1 MSCCRPDGLGRS
13 RNTSR
18 PPRSGRVR
26 PRPDATEESMAD
38 LTRRTIMRS
47 LAAVSAA
54 AVIGTSGRSRAAEFS
69 LKYGNNLPL
78 SHPLNVRA
86 HQAADRIAAE
96 TKGRVEVRIFPNN

>member
-1 MSCCRPDGLGRS
+1 
-13 RNTSR
+13 
-18 PPRSGRVR
+18 
-26 PRPDATEESMAD
+26 MAD

-78 SHPLNVRA
+78 SHPLFHAMFEVGKLPQITNIMFWRRNGGYTSERGEESKDVHFRA
-86 HQAADRIAAE
+86 HLTLAE
-96 TKGRVEVRIFPNN
+96 SK